1 MSMLTGAEIQRLIQ
15 QGQPPSITASRLYGT
30 AYGVGVQLGPN
41 EFAGPIVVPGSNEAL
56 KFDSLDEVAAFLL
69 QIGVTSFQIT
79 L

>member
-1 MSMLTGAEIQRLIQ
+1 VLTGAEIQRLIT
-15 QGQPPSITASRLYGT
+15 QGQQPCITASRLYGT
-30 AYGVGVQLGPN
+30 AYGVGVQLGPD

-79 L
+79 I